1 MARQRGAYSRIGFV
15 GPLHHQGAVAGE
27 LAVVCPRETQTMP
40 TQKDLKRLVR
50 ARMRKTGEAYTAA
63 RAQILNKPQ
72 KQGLRSAQ
80 DDIPAPV
87 PVKVDYAAMAG
98 MSDEKIKEN
107 TGCDWAKWVYALDRK
122 KAYEL
127 SHRELA
133 KLIKEKYKPAD
144 WWTQTVAVGY
154 ERIKGLR
161 ARGQRR
167 DGSYSANKSRTFHVP
182 VEELFEAWTNARTR
196 AKWLADKNV
205 RIRKA
210 TAPKSIRL
218 EQDGSIIAVMF
229 TTRGPSKSAVAIDEG
244 KLPSKEAAEA
254 VKQYWSD
261 RFDDLQALL
270 SA

>member
-1 MARQRGAYSRIGFV
+1 
-15 GPLHHQGAVAGE
+15 
-27 LAVVCPRETQTMP
+27 MP
-40 TQKDLKRLVR
+40 TQKDFKRLVR

-63 RAQILNKPQ
+63 RAQLLDRSEKQIPRVATNDNTPAEPEKP
-72 KQGLRSAQ
+72 
-80 DDIPAPV
+80 
-87 PVKVDYAAMAG
+87 DYAKLAG

-107 TGCDWAKWVYALDRK
+107 TGCTWEKWVYALDRK

-127 SHRELA
+127 PHRELA
-133 KLIKEKYKPAD
+133 QLIKDKYKTAD

-167 DGSYSANKSRTFHVP
+167 DGSYSANKSRTFNVP
-182 VEELFEAWTNARTR
+182 IETLFEAWTDTRTR
-196 AKWLADKNV
+196 NKWLADKNV

-210 TAPKSIRL
+210 TPLKSIRL

-229 TTRGPSKSAVAIDEG
+229 TKRGPAKSVVAIDEG
-244 KLPSKEAAEA
+244 NLPSKEAAEA

-261 RFDDLQALL
+261 RFDDLRVVL
-270 SA
+270 SD

>member
-1 MARQRGAYSRIGFV
+1 
-15 GPLHHQGAVAGE
+15 
-27 LAVVCPRETQTMP
+27 MP
-40 TQKDLKRLVR
+40 TQKDFKRLVR

-63 RAQILNKPQ
+63 RAQIINRQPKVVALAPV
-72 KQGLRSAQ
+72 A
-80 DDIPAPV
+80 IPA

-98 MSDEKIKEN
+98 MSDEKIREN
-107 TGCDWAKWVYALDRK
+107 TGCTWERWVYALDRK

-133 KLIKEKYKPAD
+133 QLIKEKYKTAD

-167 DGSYSANKSRTFHVP
+167 DGSYSASKSRTFNVP
-182 VEELFEAWTNARTR
+182 VEMLFKAWADTRTR
-196 AKWLADKNV
+196 NKWLGDKNV
-205 RIRKA
+205 HIRRA

-229 TTRGPSKSAVAIDEG
+229 TKRGPARSTVAIDEG

-261 RFDDLQALL
+261 RFDDLQVVL
-270 SA
+270 SD